1 MNIPIFRAKKIDSD
15 KDVVGDLF
23 LGKFIIPTSILSKKI
38 LDAIKHIE
46 EDVLCCNINEDCKNE
61 HIELK
66 NMLTKLHYNEKLE
79 HITEIDPT
87 TLAIHFLDMQDSQGN
102 KIFASLSKDGKGGDI
117 IEWTIFPSDTQQQRI
132 KGTPYY
138 SGLSVFQITNRIE
151 MMWHSLVPH
160 RKSKVIGI
168 QE

>member
-1 MNIPIFRAKKIDSD
+1 MNIPIFRANIENSNKYITGNLRKILTADSDVIMIEGLENLARIGINQGLYKID
-15 KDVVGDLF
+15 
-23 LGKFIIPTSILSKKI
+23 
-38 LDAIKHIE
+38 E
-46 EDVLCCNINEDCKNE
+46 
-61 HIELK
+61 
-66 NMLTKLHYNEKLE
+66 
-79 HITEIDPT
+79 T
-87 TLAIHFLDMQDSQGN
+87 TLAIHFPDMLDSEGN
-102 KIFASLSKDGKGGDI
+102 KIFASLSEDGKGGDI

-138 SGLSVFQITNRIE
+138 SGHSVFQITNRIE